1 MVHEVQTVSC
11 LVRVEGR
18 VVLKAVKEMK
28 PTITVVASL
37 LHDVEPETPSRWLYL
52 DKLVSKV
59 VNESSAVSRFSFF
72 LLAHPNDLTQ
82 Q

>member
-1 MVHEVQTVSC
+1 VVYDVQTVSC

-72 LLAHPNDLTQ
+72 ALSSQ
-82 Q
+82 